1 MATKNPIFTSVIS
14 GSLTITSKKL
24 IGSENYLSWSAFV
37 ELWFMGQGY
46 EDHLVTPE
54 DAIPDVD
61 KADKFFMVL
70 TLIGF
75 RPDLESVRDQ
85 ILASPSV
92 PSLDD
97 VLTLEEDVSGNWVED
112 NVLSAPIVISLV
124 TLEIVAISYMDG
136 LLALPTLLSHLILC
150 YLDLT
155 PLRAPHLRVSP
166 LLVVIMM
173 PISDIRQP
181 HQLLLLLLPR
191 PIMSLSALLSL
202 LLLAMDSRFWSI

>member
-14 GSLTITSKKL
+14 RSPTITSEKL
-24 IGSENYLSWSAFV
+24 IGSENYLSWSASV
-37 ELWFMGQGY
+37 ELWFMGQDY

-61 KADKFFMVL
+61 KLNKSDDKFFMVL
-70 TLIGF
+70 TLIGL
-75 RPDLESVRDQ
+75 RPDLESSRS

-97 VLTLEEDVSGNWVED
+97 VLTLEEDVVAIGVED

-191 PIMSLSALLSL
+191 PVMSLSALLSL
-202 LLLAMDSRFWSI
+202 LLLAHGF